1 MLRLTI
7 PVAGAEPYFLATTPD
22 GKTLYVSNN
31 NVYSG
36 SGGPKSITVVDISP

>member
-1 MLRLTI
+1 M
-7 PVAGAEPYFLATTPD
+7 PVTGAEPYFLAAAPN

-36 SGGPKSITVVDISP
+36 SGGPKSITVIDIAP